1 MNTMTL
7 QHHFL
12 AQLDA
17 TGLVAILR
25 GVRPDE
31 VLAIGTALYET
42 GFRLI
47 EIPLNSPDPMR
58 SIEHLASA
66 LPADVLV
73 GAGTVMST
81 TQVRDVQSAGG
92 RLIVMPHSA
101 PDVIRAAADADLIA
115 LPGVATPTEAFAA
128 LAHGATGLKLF
139 PAETLPPVAVKAWR
153 AVLPK
158 ETRLLPVGG
167 ITPRQARR
175 LSGGRRIRLWSGRCP
190 VPARRHPA
198 DRPRERSGV
207 HVPLVAG
214 PQADTLTPSR
224 AVMAGPACCPGWWR
238 ASARRGVKWPHWRP
252 SAARRKPD
260 RDPGSVESAGC

>member
-58 SIEHLASA
+58 SIEHLATA

-167 ITPRQARR
+167 ITPDKLAGYLEAGASGFGLGGALYRPGDTPQTVRENAQAFMTRWSQAR
-175 LSGGRRIRLWSGRCP
+175 
-190 VPARRHPA
+190 
-198 DRPRERSGV
+198 
-207 HVPLVAG
+207 
-214 PQADTLTPSR
+214 
-224 AVMAGPACCPGWWR
+224 
-238 ASARRGVKWPHWRP
+238 
-252 SAARRKPD
+252 KPT
-260 RDPGSVESAGC
+260 R